1 MLEELVEL
9 GEKRLEQLVSL
20 LLGEVKSILCF

>member
-9 GEKRLEQLVSL
+9 GEKRLEQFVSL